1 MSTRSI
7 GVTDA
12 RSLPVYF
19 IPRVLLTVY
28 KPSSNAILAYNA
40 LACYADGSRCRNL
53 GIKTL
58 AASVDIS
65 ETTMK
70 QSLAE
75 LVKIKAVIVKR
86 REKKQK
92 TGGPIQL
99 PSEYILIDLP
109 ERQDLPI

>member
-1 MSTRSI
+1 MPSRSI

-28 KPSSNAILAYNA
+28 KPSSNGILAYNA
-40 LACYADGSRCRNL
+40 LACAADGSRCRNL
-53 GIKTL
+53 GMKTL
-58 AASVDIS
+58 AASVGIS

-70 QSLAE
+70 HALAE
-75 LVKIKAVIVKR
+75 LVKMKAVIVKR

-92 TGGPIQL
+92 KGGAIQL
-99 PSEYILIDLP
+99 PNEYILIDLP
-109 ERQDLPI
+109 ERPDLPI